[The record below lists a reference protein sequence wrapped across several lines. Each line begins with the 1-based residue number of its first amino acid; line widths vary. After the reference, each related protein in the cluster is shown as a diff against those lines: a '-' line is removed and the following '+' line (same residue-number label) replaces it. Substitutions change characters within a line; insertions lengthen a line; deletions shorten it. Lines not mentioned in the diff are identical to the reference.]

1 MSNNLTVSI
10 WPASITF
17 VSSFYAFWLFE
28 HISSGAAKAGGTAP
42 MVMYIVGVLVALFAW
57 GIAAAL
63 MELLLRPLLPAVR
76 GTVLA
81 LSLVAF
87 LLLHGGVP
95 LLVPLLS
102 AAMAAYAYIS
112 NQGKQ
117 RDQNDLKNFH

>member
-1 MSNNLTVSI
+1 MNNKQTTSI
-10 WPASITF
+10 WPACITF

-42 MVMYIVGVLVALFAW
+42 VVMSIVGVLVALFAW

-76 GTVLA
+76 GTELA

-102 AAMAAYAYIS
+102 AAMAAYVYIS

-117 RDQNDLKNFH
+117 RDQDDLKNFH